1 MPGYLTQNTFD
12 MLITAYEK
20 VKKSMHMRT
29 GKKMILGCAIAAA
42 ATVSQAQTV
51 SYKVSTN
58 DANDYKRTML
68 YIDVFT
74 ADYYLTPT
82 IGSALKL
89 ETMVGGRIMPWAKIN
104 FAWFDA
110 ATSHAVSGYPTNAG
124 GQKKQLITDLGAA
137 FYLTNKVKTKKV
149 KVVLSSHKSGNTTYS
164 KYLRIPGEV
173 KTMFGVEGGVNIARK
188 ALEFEDDSHEFYS
201 YKSVSDGS
209 EQPIGSVGGGSA
221 SSPAGEFYK
230 PLSMTTVFSIYG
242 GIHLRKITNLTILAG
257 SYGARSNR
265 NATDLY
271 ADIMYAPAVSI
282 SNVVDIAGKEWQLA
296 PQAGGIRHLGWR
308 AGFIHHNSQKV
319 SFSYNFEFGQKPG
332 PVMGKDLLNNGTY
345 ISLGMG
351 LTVGSNKFIGVAHK
365 KKKDGAATPTEP
377 AN

>member
-1 MPGYLTQNTFD
+1 
-12 MLITAYEK
+12 
-20 VKKSMHMRT
+20 MRT
-29 GKKMILGCAIAAA
+29 ARKMITTCTLVAAGMM
-42 ATVSQAQTV
+42 TNAQTV

-110 ATSHAVSGYPTNAG
+110 ATSHAVTGFPTNAG

-137 FYLTNKVKTKKV
+137 FYLTGKIKTKKV
-149 KVVLSSHKSGNTTYS
+149 KVILSSHKSGNTTYS
-164 KYLRIPGEV
+164 KYLRVPGEV
-173 KTMFGVEGGVNIARK
+173 KTQFGVEGGVNINRK
-188 ALEFEDDSHEFYS
+188 ALEFEDDSHDYFHYR
-201 YKSVSDGS
+201 SVSNGS

-221 SSPAGEFYK
+221 TSPAGEFYK
-230 PLSMTTVFSIYG
+230 PLSMTTVFSMYG

-257 SYGARSNR
+257 SYGAKSNR
-265 NATDLY
+265 NITDLY
-271 ADIMYAPAVSI
+271 VDVMAAPSVKVD
-282 SNVVDIAGKEWQLA
+282 NVIDIAGKEWQLV
-296 PQAGGIRHLGWR
+296 PQAGAIRHLGWR
-308 AGFIHHNSQKV
+308 AGFTHHNGQKV

-332 PVMGKDLLNNGTY
+332 PIMGKDILNNGTY

-351 LTVGSNKFIGVAHK
+351 LTVGSNKYLGLPHK
-365 KKKDGAATPTEP
+365 KKDASADAGTSK
-377 AN
+377 